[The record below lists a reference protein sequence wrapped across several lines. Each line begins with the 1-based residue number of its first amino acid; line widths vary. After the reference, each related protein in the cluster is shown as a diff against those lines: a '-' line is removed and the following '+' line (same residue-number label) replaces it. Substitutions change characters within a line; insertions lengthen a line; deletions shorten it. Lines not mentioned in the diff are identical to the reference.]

1 MSDFQEHSLSED
13 EIIPFMSFVSFRDT
27 HRDLLKQRR
36 EEKKEHGEETPD
48 FWTAVDEFL
57 KRGRAAGAFL
67 DEDSDREAA
76 QNLLDYWETQLFHAG
91 RDIPDMILAE
101 FNASLQ
107 PEIPDDRCPYVGL
120 NAFDI
125 NNQHQF
131 YGRDQLIGELLN
143 QVLVSRLVTTIG
155 PSGSGK
161 SSVVLAGLLPRLKAG
176 ELPGSALWNYFPVI
190 VPGSAPLTAL
200 ARLLQPAD
208 TNTPTWIVENTEKL
222 RDDTNH
228 LTTLVEN
235 FSQEASVLV
244 IDQFEETFTLCHDE
258 EERNAF
264 LENLLNLV
272 RSRDTRHVVILTMR
286 VDYESYLTKAPLF
299 HSLVEQGQV
308 RVSAMNTAE
317 LHEAIEKPAAAVG
330 LKFEEGLVDAVVR
343 EIVGEPAALP
353 LLQFALLQLWDNRER
368 NRVTWETYRRLGGV
382 MQALANTANQIYDNL
397 LPEDQ
402 VTARRI
408 LLRLV
413 RPSEG
418 LEFTRRRVPVQQIY
432 QAGEAHDRVDRVLE
446 KLIQSRLVRRTSGHT
461 EEDDQIEVAH
471 EALVRNWPRLVDWL
485 DEERIRLRHRLRFTD
500 QAEQWDALN
509 RDEGALLRGALLQE
523 ALQYEDLSPLEAD
536 FIKASQDLL
545 QREEEE
551 KEAVRRR
558 ELEQARALAAEQSR
572 LAREQKQLAEEQRLR
587 AEAQA
592 VAAQRAR
599 NFTIALVAI
608 LILVLVGAAAIVR
621 SVQASAA
628 AEESARIAA
637 ENEASATQS
646 ALEAQI
652 IAITAQA
659 VAVASTAQSEEA
671 SASNATAT
679 GEAVIQQTVAAERA
693 VEQNRGTSTA
703 VAATATADFQIAV
716 ATATQAARVTATGTG
731 GGGGGGGGGDD
742 GTQPTS
748 TPDAAALSLEAQL
761 QAFVREQD
769 NMPMLYI
776 TGGSFIMGV
785 NADANNL
792 DEQPPHEVIVP
803 SFYLD
808 RFEVSIQQYADFLN
822 RQGGNRGMCGGFD
835 CVKTLVDTQW
845 ANLLNNFGVFEPR
858 PGTASF
864 PITWV
869 SWYGADS
876 YCRSVGRRLPT
887 EAEWEYA
894 ARGLDGR
901 TYPWG
906 NEPPIPYENAIFG
919 NELQDFP
926 TAFRPVDALPQGVSP
941 FGIFGMAGGAAEWV
955 TDWYQTDY
963 YLLQSSSH
971 LPNENNASGQR
982 VVRGG
987 SWLDSA
993 DELRTTNRGRFAP
1006 AVQTVNNTAYAGVGF
1021 RCAQDANN

>member
-1 MSDFQEHSLSED
+1 MSDFPNHSFSED

-27 HRDLLKQRR
+27 HRDLLKRRR
-36 EEKKEHGEETPD
+36 EEKKEHGEETAV

-57 KRGRAAGAFL
+57 QRGRAAGAFL

-101 FNASLQ
+101 FNANLQ

-120 NAFDI
+120 DAFDV

-143 QVLVSRLVTTIG
+143 QVLVSRLVTAIG

-161 SSVVLAGLLPRLKAG
+161 SSVVLAGLLPRLRAG
-176 ELPGSALWNYFPVI
+176 ELPGSALWNYFPVM

-200 ARLLQPAD
+200 ARLLQPEDAD
-208 TNTPTWIVENTEKL
+208 PVTWIVETTEKL
-222 RDDTNH
+222 RDDTDH
-228 LTTLVEN
+228 LTALVEAY
-235 FSQEASVLV
+235 SEEASVLL

-272 RSRDTRHVVILTMR
+272 RSRDARHMVILTMR
-286 VDYESYLTKAPLF
+286 VDYESYLTKVPLF

-317 LHEAIEKPAAAVG
+317 LHDAIEKPATAVG
-330 LKFEEGLVDAVVR
+330 LKFEDGLVDAVVR

-382 MQALANTANQIYDNL
+382 MQALANTANGIYDNL

-413 RPSEG
+413 RPGEG
-418 LEFTRRRVPVQQIY
+418 LEFTRRRVPIHQIY

-446 KLIQSRLVRRTSGHT
+446 KLIQSRLVRRTKGQT

-485 DEERIRLRHRLRFTD
+485 DEERLRLRHRLRLTD

-509 RDEGALLRGALLQE
+509 RDDGALLRGALLQE
-523 ALQYEDLSPLEAD
+523 ALQYDDLSPLETD
-536 FIKASQDLL
+536 FVKASQAAL

-551 KEAVRRR
+551 KEAARRR

-599 NFTIALVAI
+599 NFTFALVAI
-608 LILVLVGAAAIVR
+608 LVLVIIGAAAIVR
-621 SVQASAA
+621 SVQATAA
-628 AEESARIAA
+628 AEENARIAA

-652 IAITAQA
+652 IAVTAQA
-659 VAVASTAQSEEA
+659 VAVAGTAQYQES

-679 GEAVIQQTVAAERA
+679 AEAVMQQTVAAERA

-703 VAATATADFQIAV
+703 VAATATADFESAV
-716 ATATQAARVTATGTG
+716 ATATQAARATATATGANTG
-731 GGGGGGGGGDD
+731 NVA
-742 GTQPTS
+742 QPTS
-748 TPDAAALSLEAQL
+748 TPDAAGLSLEAQL
-761 QAFVREQD
+761 RAFVREQD

-776 TGGSFIMGV
+776 TGGSFIMGANGDV
-785 NADANNL
+785 NNL
-792 DEQPPHEVIVP
+792 DEQPPHQVVVP

-876 YCRSVGRRLPT
+876 YCRSIGRRLPT

-906 NEPPIPYENAIFG
+906 NNPPVAYENAIFG
-919 NELQDFP
+919 NQLQDFS
-926 TAFRPVDALPQGVSP
+926 TAFRPVDALPQGASP
-941 FGIFGMAGGAAEWV
+941 FGVFGMAGGAAEWV
-955 TDWYQTDY
+955 ADWYQTDY
-963 YLLQSSSH
+963 YQGQPTSH
-971 LPNENNASGQR
+971 LPNENSASGQR

-987 SWLDSA
+987 SWLDPA
-993 DELRTTNRGRFAP
+993 GELRATNRGHLSP
-1006 AVQTVNNTAYAGVGF
+1006 AVQTVSNTAYAGVGF

>member
-1 MSDFQEHSLSED
+1 MNDIQDFSFSED
-13 EIIPFMSFVSFRDT
+13 EIVPFLSFVSFRDT
-27 HRDLLKQRR
+27 HRDLLKRRR
-36 EEKKEHGEETPD
+36 EEKKEHGEETPA

-57 KRGRAAGAFL
+57 QRGRAAGAFL

-101 FNASLQ
+101 FNPNLQ

-120 NAFDI
+120 DAFDV

-143 QVLVSRLVTTIG
+143 QVLVSRLITAIG

-190 VPGSAPLTAL
+190 VPGSAPLTSL
-200 ARLLQPAD
+200 ARLLQPEEAD
-208 TNTPTWIVENTEKL
+208 AATWILETTEKL
-222 RDDTNH
+222 RDDTDY

-235 FSQEASVLV
+235 TSEEASVLL

-272 RSRDTRHVVILTMR
+272 RSRDNRHVVILTMR
-286 VDYESYLTKAPLF
+286 VDYESYLTKVPLF

-308 RVSAMNTAE
+308 RVSAMTSAE
-317 LHEAIEKPAAAVG
+317 LHDAIEKPATAVG
-330 LKFEEGLVDAVVR
+330 LKFEDGLVDAVVR

-382 MQALANTANQIYDNL
+382 MQVLERTANNIYDNL

-413 RPSEG
+413 RPGEG
-418 LEFTRRRVPVQQIY
+418 LEFTRRRVPIHQIY
-432 QAGEAHDRVDRVLE
+432 QAGEAHDRVDRVLD
-446 KLIQSRLVRRTSGHT
+446 KLIQSRLVRRTRGQT

-536 FIKASQDLL
+536 FVKASQVAL

-551 KEAVRRR
+551 KEAARRR
-558 ELEQARALAAEQSR
+558 ELEQARALAAEQGR

-592 VAAQRAR
+592 IAAQRAR

-608 LILVLVGAAAIVR
+608 LVLVIIGAAAIVR
-621 SVQASAA
+621 SVQANAA

-652 IAITAQA
+652 IAVTAQA
-659 VAVASTAQSEEA
+659 VAVAGTAQYQEA

-679 GEAVIQQTVAAERA
+679 AEAVMQQTVAAERA

-703 VAATATADFQIAV
+703 VAATATADFESAV
-716 ATATQAARVTATGTG
+716 ATATQAARATPTVTSTGSNG
-731 GGGGGGGGGDD
+731 SVA
-742 GTQPTS
+742 QPTS

-761 QAFVREQD
+761 RAFVREQD

-776 TGGSFIMGV
+776 TGGSFLMGA

-792 DEQPPHEVIVP
+792 DEQPPHEVTVP

-869 SWYGADS
+869 SWYGADA

-894 ARGLDGR
+894 AKGIDGR
-901 TYPWG
+901 LYPWG
-906 NEPPIPYENAIFG
+906 NDPPVAYENAIFG
-919 NELQDFP
+919 NQLRNFS
-926 TAFRPVDALPQGVSP
+926 TAFRPVDALPPGASP
-941 FGIFGMAGGAAEWV
+941 FGIFGMAGGTAEWV
-955 TDWYQTDY
+955 ADWYQTDY
-963 YLLQSSSH
+963 YLARPNSH
-971 LPNENNASGQR
+971 LPNENNASGER
-982 VVRGG
+982 SLRGG
-987 SWLDSA
+987 SWLDPA
-993 DELRTTNRGRFAP
+993 GELRVSNRGHLAP
-1006 AVQTVNNTAYAGVGF
+1006 GLQTVENTAYAGVGF